1 MSLIIL
7 TVCTNKQKDSMDTL
21 IIHYHRYDQ
30 QYDDWSLWTWLD
42 DVTHEI
48 PVYGRDTFGLIFKL
62 NISKYPIKGNI
73 NFLPKYKDWER
84 KDAPDRHWIR
94 TTPNEIWILQGIE
107 TIYFEK
113 PSTEPF
119 VRRAF
124 LDGIKDITVLLT
136 KPVKKSELLN
146 LKAKVIFKNNEIVE
160 PAVISFKYDT
170 VEVSDVLRLTTKQR
184 IDITKLPAKIELRG
198 YKAGDLFLRGVLDST
213 EYFSDEP
220 LGVFLEEDK
229 TKFAVY
235 APGAKKVE
243 LNLYSKPTGGDA
255 EIYQLARNKHGVWHT
270 TLDFNA
276 VGKYYTYSADGLD
289 LSYKPG
295 IEVIDPYVRSVT
307 KHNGRGLITDEKTRV
322 SDSPVF
328 QIKDA
333 VIYEMHVRDF
343 TIGSKS
349 GVENKGRYL
358 GFAESGTVI
367 PRTNISTGLDHLVEL
382 GINTVQLM
390 PVQDFEHNGVDY
402 FWGYMP
408 VNFNSPEGWYAT
420 KTDDDSR
427 IREFKLLVDAL
438 HKKGI
443 KVVMDVVYNHTAE
456 GSPNVRYN
464 FNGLVPNFYYRQRI
478 DGSYWNGSGC
488 GNEVRSENRMVRRF
502 IVESLKYWVEEYKID
517 GFRFDLMGLH
527 DMDTMREIVQTLKSI
542 KPDIFIYGE
551 PWTAGETPI
560 KPTLKGSQRGE
571 GFAVFNDHF
580 RDALKG
586 PWYNLD
592 PGFIQKG
599 INISGVKKGIIGS
612 ITDFADSPQEV
623 INYVVCHDGRTLWDH
638 LKATME
644 NDKNITD
651 EQFELMDKLA
661 AAILF
666 TSQGVPF
673 IHGGQEFLRSKFGS
687 HNSYNQPD
695 SINMVRWELK
705 QKNYDIFKYY
715 QGLIKLRNEHPMFK
729 MTSAQQINKN
739 LIFLE
744 TKGLNAP
751 QNSIAYQISSG
762 ISGDSW
768 KKVIVLINPNYTEQD
783 FQIPSGNWKVV
794 VNQKQAGTNIIK
806 TVSKGHVR
814 IKGISA
820 MVLYQ

>member
-1 MSLIIL
+1 
-7 TVCTNKQKDSMDTL
+7 
-21 IIHYHRYDQ
+21 
-30 QYDDWSLWTWLD
+30 
-42 DVTHEI
+42 
-48 PVYGRDTFGLIFKL
+48 
-62 NISKYPIKGNI
+62 
-73 NFLPKYKDWER
+73 
-84 KDAPDRHWIR
+84 
-94 TTPNEIWILQGIE
+94 
-107 TIYFEK
+107 
-113 PSTEPF
+113 
-119 VRRAF
+119 
-124 LDGIKDITVLLT
+124 
-136 KPVKKSELLN
+136 
-146 LKAKVIFKNNEIVE
+146 
-160 PAVISFKYDT
+160 
-170 VEVSDVLRLTTKQR
+170 
-184 IDITKLPAKIELRG
+184 
-198 YKAGDLFLRGVLDST
+198 
-213 EYFSDEP
+213 
-220 LGVFLEEDK
+220 
-229 TKFAVY
+229 
-235 APGAKKVE
+235 
-243 LNLYSKPTGGDA
+243 
-255 EIYQLARNKHGVWHT
+255 
-270 TLDFNA
+270 
-276 VGKYYTYSADGLD
+276 
-289 LSYKPG
+289 
-295 IEVIDPYVRSVT
+295 
-307 KHNGRGLITDEKTRV
+307 
-322 SDSPVF
+322 
-328 QIKDA
+328 
-333 VIYEMHVRDF
+333 
-343 TIGSKS
+343 
-349 GVENKGRYL
+349 
-358 GFAESGTVI
+358 
-367 PRTNISTGLDHLVEL
+367 
-382 GINTVQLM
+382 
-390 PVQDFEHNGVDY
+390 
-402 FWGYMP
+402 
-408 VNFNSPEGWYAT
+408 
-420 KTDDDSR
+420 
-427 IREFKLLVDAL
+427 
-438 HKKGI
+438 
-443 KVVMDVVYNHTAE
+443 
-456 GSPNVRYN
+456 
-464 FNGLVPNFYYRQRI
+464 
-478 DGSYWNGSGC
+478 
-488 GNEVRSENRMVRRF
+488 
-502 IVESLKYWVEEYKID
+502 
-517 GFRFDLMGLH
+517 MGLH

-586 PWYNLD
+586 PWYSLD

-644 NDKNITD
+644 NEKNISD

-695 SINMVRWELK
+695 SINMIRWELK

-715 QGLIKLRNEHPMFK
+715 QGLIKLRNEHPIFK

-744 TKGLNAP
+744 TKGLNVP
-751 QNSIAYQISSG
+751 HNSIAYQISSG